1 MTNKEAIDIT
11 KDFCEGCDVSAYV
24 DDMEKKKYC
33 DVCWAREYNETV
45 IKALE
50 KQIPKKP
57 NIVINKIKYY
67 NCGSCG
73 SNVRFEDEYRYLHN
87 CGICGQAIDWSE
99 VDK

>member
-1 MTNKEAIDIT
+1 MTNEEAINLIDNLKGMIEDNQNNDYDGAF
-11 KDFCEGCDVSAYV
+11 KLAIE
-24 DDMEKKKYC
+24 
-33 DVCWAREYNETV
+33 
-45 IKALE
+45 ALE

-73 SNVRFEDEYRYLHN
+73 SNVRFEDEYRYLHY

-99 VDK
+99 EDDSERID